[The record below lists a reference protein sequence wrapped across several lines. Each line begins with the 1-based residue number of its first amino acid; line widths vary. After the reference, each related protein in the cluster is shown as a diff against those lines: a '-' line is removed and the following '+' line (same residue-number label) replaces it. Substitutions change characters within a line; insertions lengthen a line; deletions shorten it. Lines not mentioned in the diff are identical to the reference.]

1 MQEVRDRVSREG
13 WNVCVVVND
22 TRVVLGI
29 LRSEQ
34 LEGES
39 TDTVEQVMR
48 PGPTTFR
55 PHAPIE
61 EAAHYVIHHK
71 LENCPI
77 TTSDGRLVGV
87 LRQEDAARAAHEL
100 LHEGNK

>member
-29 LRSEQ
+29 LWSEQ

-39 TDTVEQVMR
+39 TDVAEQVMR
-48 PGPTTFR
+48 PGPGTFR
-55 PHAPIE
+55 PQTPIE
-61 EAAHYVIHHK
+61 EVAHHMIHHK
-71 LENCPI
+71 VENAPI

-100 LHEGNK
+100 LHEGDK